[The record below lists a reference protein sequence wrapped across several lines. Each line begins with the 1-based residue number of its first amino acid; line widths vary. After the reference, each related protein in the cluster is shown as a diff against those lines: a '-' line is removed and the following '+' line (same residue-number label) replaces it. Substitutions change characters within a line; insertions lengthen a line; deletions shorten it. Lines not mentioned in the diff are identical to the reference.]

1 MIEGAEVLVL
11 GKIVQQLR
19 VLLRHLSSLF
29 VKGYSCCV
37 NNTKV
42 TSTTINKGHFNFR
55 HFHFLGVHMGRGNS
69 STMAVFIQVQQI
81 GGASSMLLLTTG
93 SYLQLAQDLTS
104 VSVLLGESFVLF
116 IEFKTLDF
124 L

>member
-1 MIEGAEVLVL
+1 
-11 GKIVQQLR
+11 
-19 VLLRHLSSLF
+19 
-29 VKGYSCCV
+29 
-37 NNTKV
+37 
-42 TSTTINKGHFNFR
+42 
-55 HFHFLGVHMGRGNS
+55 MGRGNS

-81 GGASSMLLLTTG
+81 GGASSMLFLTTG

-116 IEFKTLDF
+116 IEFKTLNF

>member
-1 MIEGAEVLVL
+1 
-11 GKIVQQLR
+11 
-19 VLLRHLSSLF
+19 
-29 VKGYSCCV
+29 
-37 NNTKV
+37 
-42 TSTTINKGHFNFR
+42 
-55 HFHFLGVHMGRGNS
+55 
-69 STMAVFIQVQQI
+69 
-81 GGASSMLLLTTG
+81 MLLLTTG